1 MFERETVTLTRDC
14 EVTVV
19 PAGHK
24 VMLSQGAVV
33 TITQTLGGT
42 FSVVTDQGFMARVEA
57 RDADALGKPA
67 EPESPSAPAAV
78 PADKAELEQ
87 QVWDQLRSVYD
98 PEIPVNIVDLGLVY
112 VCRVEPDDGGYRAEV
127 HMTMTAPGCGMGD
140 VLSEDARARILSL
153 PGVTEADVRIVWEP
167 VWDQGRMSDAARLQL
182 GMD

>member
-1 MFERETVTLTRDC
+1 MERETVTLTRDV

-19 PAGHK
+19 PAGHR
-24 VMLSQGAVV
+24 VMLPEGSLV

-42 FSVVTDQGFMARVEA
+42 FSVISDQGFMARVEA
-57 RDADALGKPA
+57 RDADALGKEPPPA
-67 EPESPSAPAAV
+67 EEPPAAHDAPADRA
-78 PADKAELEQ
+78 ALEAR
-87 QVWDQLRSVYD
+87 VWDQLRTVYD

-112 VCRVEPDDGGYRAEV
+112 VCKVEPENGGYRAEV

-140 VLSEDARARILSL
+140 VLSEDARAKILAL
-153 PGVTEADVRIVWEP
+153 PGIADADVRIVWEP